1 MTDQHPELN
10 TVRERAKKKLERDMG
25 PRLLAHLNDSR
36 TVEIMLN
43 ADSRLWLERL
53 GEPMSI
59 TRNDLIAY
67 FPEALLR
74 NSEFLPSSYH
84 DVPEAEPEFIEELC
98 RPSPDRRVMKGSA
111 RALRPRF
118 LNCFARGRG

>member
-1 MTDQHPELN
+1 MNPRCTPLSYL
-10 TVRERAKKKLERDMG
+10 RLGPGRDMVG
-25 PRLLAHLNDSR
+25 DHSAQLAGK
-36 TVEIMLN
+36 
-43 ADSRLWLERL
+43 RL